1 MYNLKV
7 IKCGNRVE
15 IYKFNGYTVSER
27 GKEEEFYRFIDPKER
42 EEQLTTDDV
51 LARKKDKKQNRID
64 NLNNSRNKIIRLIKC
79 NSDMKTF
86 ITLTF
91 AKETDYKQS
100 KKYLNNLFNK
110 LRRKYHDLKY
120 LWVLEYGDKNNRL
133 HYHLLCNIPIEINLC
148 SSKERKSKEH
158 KQLEKE
164 FSKKYWKY
172 GFVDIRALDQEG
184 NTNIALY
191 VATYIVKSLG
201 DKDLDGYRVFGYSNK
216 TLDKPII
223 ETYLDK
229 RSLENILEEFKKYKV
244 SYNNNYSIG
253 YIKDG
258 IERKGSVTYF
268 DMEIMNKVDYMEKT

>member
-15 IYKFNGYTVSER
+15 IYKFNHYTVGER
-27 GKEEEFYRFIDPKER
+27 GKEEEFYRFIER
-42 EEQLTTDDV
+42 GEEQDQLTTDDI
-51 LARKKDKKQNRID
+51 LENKKSKKQNRID

-79 NSDMKTF
+79 NSDMRTF

-110 LRRKYHDLKY
+110 LRKKYKEIKY

-148 SSKERKSKEH
+148 SSKERKSEEH

-191 VATYIVKSLG
+191 VATYIVKSLE
-201 DKDLDGYRVFGYSNK
+201 DKDLEGYRVFGYSNK
-216 TLDKPII
+216 TLHKPII

-229 RSLENILEEFKKYKV
+229 RPLENILEEFKGYKV
-244 SYNNNYSIG
+244 RYNNNYSIG
-253 YIKDG
+253 YTKDG
-258 IERKGSVTYF
+258 LYRSGNVTYF
-268 DMEIMNKVDYMEKT
+268 DMEVNNENI

>member
-1 MYNLKV
+1 MYNLKI

-15 IYKFNGYTVSER
+15 IYKYNHFSVKAR
-27 GKEEEFYRFIDPKER
+27 GTEEEFYRFIEPEVK
-42 EEQLTTDDV
+42 EEQIKIEDIET
-51 LARKKDKKQNRID
+51 KKATKLENRLN
-64 NLNNSRNKIIRLIKC
+64 NLNRTRNKIIRLIKC
-79 NSDMKTF
+79 NSDMNTF

-91 AKETDYKQS
+91 AKEKDYKES
-100 KKYLNNLFNK
+100 KKCLKGLFDR
-110 LRRKYHDLKY
+110 LRKDYQGLKY
-120 LWVLEYGDKNNRL
+120 LWVLEYGEKNNRL
-133 HYHLLCNIPIEINLC
+133 HYHLLANIEIPIILS

-172 GFVDIRALDQEG
+172 GFVDIRSLNQEG

-201 DKDLDGYRVFGYSNK
+201 NRDLEGYRVFGYSKK
-216 TLDKPII
+216 TLNKPII

-229 RSLENILEEFKKYKV
+229 RPLEEILKEFEGYKV

-253 YIKDG
+253 YTKDG
-258 IERKGSVTYF
+258 ADRKGNVTYF
-268 DMEIMNKVDYMEKT
+268 DMEGIYENK

>member
-1 MYNLKV
+1 MYNLKI

-15 IYKFNGYTVSER
+15 IYKYNHFSVKAR
-27 GKEEEFYRFIDPKER
+27 GTEEEFYRFIEPEVK
-42 EEQLTTDDV
+42 EEQIKIEDIET
-51 LARKKDKKQNRID
+51 KKATKLENRLN
-64 NLNNSRNKIIRLIKC
+64 NLNRTRNKIIRLIKC
-79 NSDMKTF
+79 NSDMNTF

-91 AKETDYKQS
+91 AKEKDYKES
-100 KKYLNNLFNK
+100 KKCLKGLFDR
-110 LRRKYHDLKY
+110 LRKDYQGLKY

-133 HYHLLCNIPIEINLC
+133 HYHLLANIEIPIILS

-172 GFVDIRALDQEG
+172 GFVDIRSLNQEG

-201 DKDLDGYRVFGYSNK
+201 NRDLEGYRVFGYSKK
-216 TLDKPII
+216 TLNKPII

-229 RSLENILEEFKKYKV
+229 RPLEEILKEFEGYKV

-253 YIKDG
+253 YTKDG
-258 IERKGSVTYF
+258 ADRKGNVTYF
-268 DMEIMNKVDYMEKT
+268 DMEGIYENK

>member
-15 IYKFNGYTVSER
+15 IYKFNHYTVGER
-27 GKEEEFYRFIDPKER
+27 GKEEEFYRFIVPGEA
-42 EEQLTTDDV
+42 EEQLTTYEV
-51 LARKKDKKQNRID
+51 LGNKKDKKQNRID

-79 NSDMKTF
+79 NSDMNTF

-110 LRRKYHDLKY
+110 LRRKYQGLKY
-120 LWVLEYGDKNNRL
+120 LWVLEYGDKNKRL
-133 HYHLLCNIPIEINLC
+133 HYHLLCNIPIEVKLC
-148 SSKERKSKEH
+148 SSKERKSKGH

-172 GFVDIRALDQEG
+172 GFVDIRALDQEC

-201 DKDLDGYRVFGYSNK
+201 DRDLEGYRVFGYSNK
-216 TLDKPII
+216 TLNKPII
-223 ETYLDK
+223 ETHLDK
-229 RSLENILEEFKKYKV
+229 RSLEDILKEYKEYKV
-244 SYNNNYSIG
+244 SYSNNYYIG
-253 YIKDG
+253 YTKDG
-258 IERKGSVTYF
+258 EERKGNVTYF
-268 DMEIMNKVDYMEKT
+268 DMEVRNE